1 MDIHALFI
9 LKETGE
15 CIYSR
20 IFTQKFEKLEVNI
33 ISPFFSAFFTFS
45 KEILS
50 EHLDM
55 LEMGNYRFFFKKE
68 KKYIFSLLA
77 DTTMSNLYLKSS
89 LDKITEIFLYGM
101 ENQRWSVDELID
113 DTAFDTVIDEII
125 YGGSN
130 IAKEL
135 VLYKKIED
143 YFKAKMK
150 KNGIIGA
157 ALLSSRGEIFYTSLP
172 KEILVSS
179 LKEFEIKFI
188 SGITALPE
196 LFYSLENGRKVFSKQ
211 MTQTKGNINF
221 LIVLLFES
229 SVPLGMAELSL
240 NRITKELETNF

>member
-1 MDIHALFI
+1 MDVHALFI

-20 IFTQKFEKLEVNI
+20 IFTPKFEKLQANI

-50 EHLDM
+50 ERLDM

-68 KKYIFSLLA
+68 KSYIFAFLA
-77 DTTMSNLYLKSS
+77 DTTMSNLFLKSS
-89 LDKITEIFLYGM
+89 LDKVTEMFFYGLK
-101 ENQRWSVDELID
+101 NDRWSVDELIED
-113 DTAFDTVIDEII
+113 AAFDTVIDEII
-125 YGGSN
+125 YGGTD
-130 IAKEL
+130 IAKDL

-150 KNGIIGA
+150 KNGITGA
-157 ALLSSRGEIFYTSLP
+157 ALLSSRGDIFYSSLP

-196 LFYSLENGRKVFSKQ
+196 LFYSLENGKKVFSKQ
-211 MTQTKGNINF
+211 MTQSKSKINF

-229 SVPLGMAELSL
+229 SMSLGMAELTL
-240 NRITKELETNF
+240 HRVADELELNF